1 MRDPL
6 SPKKYNPYIHKDG
19 DNFEGCT
26 PDRER
31 MMKPGKKPP
40 LIFKDKHT
48 KETGNFFQM
57 NNAAIQ
63 DPRLSLAAKGLL
75 AYFLSKP
82 ETWEIHF
89 RSTMRETSTGRTALE
104 AYLEELKGAGYVK
117 KIQGTDYRNDTKYV
131 VYENPDSGLDLDLDD
146 LD

>member
-1 MRDPL
+1 MN
-6 SPKKYNPYIHKDG
+6 S
-19 DNFEGCT
+19 
-26 PDRER
+26 
-31 MMKPGKKPP
+31 GKKPT

-57 NNAAIQ
+57 NNVAIQ
-63 DPRLSLAAKGLL
+63 DLRLSLAAKGLL

-104 AYLEELKGAGYVK
+104 AYLEELKEAGYVK
-117 KIQGTDYRNDTKYV
+117 KIQGEDYRNDTKYI
-131 VYENPDSGLDLDLDD
+131 VYENPGSDPYSDLDSYLD
-146 LD
+146 